1 MSVCSLLSLGEEWEG
16 RKSLREGF
24 PEEPAS
30 KVDWDGEALPYFAF
44 SSELKV
50 IVDPDTGCV
59 C

>member
-1 MSVCSLLSLGEEWEG
+1 MGGE
-16 RKSLREGF
+16 K
-24 PEEPAS
+24 EPQRRLPRGDS
-30 KVDWDGEALPYFAF
+30 IQLDWDGEAVPYFAF